1 MKETRKVEEY
11 EVDIYWDER
20 DQIFVAEIPELS
32 GCAAHGDSR
41 AEALLNA
48 EVAISN
54 WLKAAR
60 EIGQKIPRPR
70 SRIAAA

>member
-1 MKETRKVEEY
+1 MKETRKLREY
-11 EVDIYWDER
+11 EIDIYWDEQ

-54 WLKAAR
+54 WLRAAR
-60 EIGQKIPRPR
+60 EIGQKIPKPR
-70 SRIAAA
+70 SRMAAA